1 MIKFL
6 SPWLIPAMCMLCI
19 MFALAVS
26 RAYWL
31 YRFLPLFLPHGRL
44 QPCAVKISNTMKFS
58 KAAQISIDYHKTHSK
73 KKYSAIIP
81 GHHRAVYP
89 GIWWL
94 PHRPG
99 HPGTHP
105 YLSEPPLL
113 EARTVSYGHLPSHE
127 IHGLNAVGPF
137 VQRHDFDVTQI
148 ALDGIITCSSRS
160 PRGTAWRFRIP

>member
-105 YLSEPPLL
+105 YLSEPPHQMWSTHRFLWTSSVPWDPWIECRWSL
-113 EARTVSYGHLPSHE
+113 RTKTWFWRHADSARWDNHL
-127 IHGLNAVGPF
+127 
-137 VQRHDFDVTQI
+137 Q
-148 ALDGIITCSSRS
+148 
-160 PRGTAWRFRIP
+160 